1 MHTALLRSENSVSG
15 AYIPALDQIY
25 FCRELPSWDGKEKDK
40 ITKTANSEGMDGT
53 QWDSL

>member
-25 FCRELPSWDGKEKDK
+25 TCRELPSWDGKEKDK